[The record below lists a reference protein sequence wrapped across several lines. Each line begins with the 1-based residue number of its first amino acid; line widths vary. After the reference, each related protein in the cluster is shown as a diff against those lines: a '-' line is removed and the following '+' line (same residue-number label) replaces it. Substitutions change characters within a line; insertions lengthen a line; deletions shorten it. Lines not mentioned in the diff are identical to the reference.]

1 MSCFNNETI
10 KGNRQDLYQQE
21 MDKYLVNDAQ
31 DIKLSS
37 QKTITSIKQ
46 VDNGPTHLFEHS
58 KFESSL
64 SKLWE
69 TSLENRGNIS
79 APVFSNNN
87 IYILDGI
94 ANLYSF
100 NLNGK
105 KEWMISLSPSEEKKQ
120 KTHHSGGIAIDKNNL
135 YVATGFGEFFSV
147 NLAGSIKWKKR
158 FDSPFRGAPIY
169 NLSLIHI

>member
-1 MSCFNNETI
+1 MKFKYFKKKYEISFFKSKLIIFIFGLPLISCFNNETI
-10 KGNRQDLYQQE
+10 KGERQDLYQQE

-31 DIKLSS
+31 NIKLSS

-58 KFESSL
+58 KFDSSL

-69 TSLENRGNIS
+69 TTLKNRGNIS

-87 IYILDGI
+87 IYILDGR

-135 YVATGFGEFFSV
+135 YVATVF
-147 NLAGSIKWKKR
+147 
-158 FDSPFRGAPIY
+158 
-169 NLSLIHI
+169 